1 MASSFA
7 HLRQRFRLA
16 SFVGW
21 HNRLADGPKYVSL
34 TALKS
39 AFGVAGVVL
48 TEDEVTCLVKK
59 FADNRRRIDWKRLM
73 IALDVGPPADFTDP
87 DRSFL
92 DNLPQPYR
100 LIVSVLETE
109 IVDRAWELIVE
120 RHPEQD
126 TSPADKARA
135 AADIDLKRS
144 CHPFVRLLDP
154 HPPLPAHAGDVKP
167 VTAAA
172 NEGEAIAADG
182 FLDGRASSE
191 LPVEGKD
198 RNGDADDDGG
208 GGENDA
214 GNVSTMQ
221 WDSRGQF
228 LFTGG
233 HDGSVCVRLAGV
245 VKDIGVQIRSSSLG
259 GENSSEGNAKSAAV
273 AFLSRP
279 VGSLGG
285 RSSSVRIA
293 AVVTSSCRDS
303 FHRNPDQTGNG
314 EAGQQEIE
322 RDAGAEPPPE
332 CPSSAV
338 SVLEMTAP
346 RSRAGDEA
354 DGSPARG
361 GLEYHQA
368 GNTERGA
375 DAANS
380 SNRRSYAPAFRV
392 VCTVELHPEQENVTA
407 VSCALSPDGRR
418 LAVTTASGRVST
430 WSLPPVSAPLER
442 HRNRSP
448 QQSAREDDDVDG
460 VQSGPSRF
468 SAGHGI
474 QTTMEGLAGQQGSDG
489 GAGVDESGAALA
501 GRDDDT
507 STSTNTAAAVEPPPP
522 PIQLGQPEFTIPHVP
537 SPEELSHAKALQEY
551 RKRVEAGEIQEPT
564 STQEEEE
571 EGCTPP
577 PKPPQLSGLAH
588 HLARVDFIPA
598 IDGRKNGGGGSTGG
612 LAVWRSNSNVC
623 RLLRLPP
630 PVYDGDGGQRQTVDQ
645 GNNDGGVELSR
656 TGTVAASSGFE
667 SADKTGI
674 GSEGSLAAKYDVS
687 SLPSVE
693 WVLPSPITVL
703 AVCEEEAPGEDQDDG
718 REKGGGWSCC
728 GGADA
733 PAPLVAIGTK
743 NGGVY
748 LGDAAL
754 GTTRAGL
761 SRHRA
766 RVTALAFHGKKFL
779 VSGSDDE
786 MIQVHHFTV
795 ADPTGAGGDRCC
807 VGGTPRLRC
816 LHDAR
821 GSGIVRLACFREMPL
836 AVAEDTSGRV
846 VVYDLLSGSMLGV
859 LALKDDAIAS
869 VAADRPD
876 RSGNGAAVSHEI
888 DAPKAGMIWAEGG
901 ECIAAVMPQE
911 QAENVYP
918 QNSRST
924 PVLVPSGGSI
934 SSARFVHGTWY
945 PLFWQETSTLSPTRN
960 DSGGETLGVWSA
972 SDLMWESSPGMR
984 AMVGEERPLSSRD
997 VAEVFYGLLPR
1008 ERKDPEIMLQNMSHQ
1023 HDPRRGDTAPLTT
1036 GTINPDPTIT
1046 RTKAGGRS
1054 SRGTGSGGG
1063 RLNRSNTP
1071 QREARRDRVAAK
1083 KAPSNTVSTNV
1094 TRNPT
1099 TRTPP
1104 HYHLPINLTERN
1116 VARLLGAGGR
1126 GGPMG
1131 GVLACTGEGGTVG
1144 KNGPAPWG
1152 MEVGAAA
1159 RVKRYMEARH
1169 TERAAR
1175 QARVENVTRNLLQAL

>member
-16 SFVGW
+16 AFVGW
-21 HNRLADGPKYVSL
+21 HSRLADGPKYVSL
-34 TALKS
+34 SALKS

-48 TEDEVTCLVKK
+48 TEDEVGYLVKK

-120 RHPEQD
+120 RHPELD
-126 TSPADKARA
+126 TSPADEARA
-135 AADIDLKRS
+135 AADVDLKRS

-154 HPPLPAHAGDVKP
+154 HPPLPAHARDVKP
-167 VTAAA
+167 VAAAA
-172 NEGEAIAADG
+172 NQGEAIAADG
-182 FLDGRASSE
+182 LPDGSGRGSSE
-191 LPVEGKD
+191 LLVEGKD

-233 HDGSVCVRLAGV
+233 HDGSVCVRLAGAI
-245 VKDIGVQIRSSSLG
+245 KDIGVQIKSSGLG
-259 GENSSEGNAKSAAV
+259 GENSSEGSAKSATV

-293 AVVTSSCRDS
+293 AVVTSSCPDS
-303 FHRNPDQTGNG
+303 GHGNPDQTGNG

-322 RDAGAEPPPE
+322 HDAGAEPPPA

-338 SVLEMTAP
+338 SVLEMTVP
-346 RSRAGDEA
+346 GSRVHDEA
-354 DGSPARG
+354 GGSPARG
-361 GLEYHQA
+361 SLEHHQGA
-368 GNTERGA
+368 SSERGA

-380 SNRRSYAPAFRV
+380 GNTRNYEPTFRV
-392 VCTVELHPEQENVTA
+392 ICTVELHSDQENTAA

-418 LAVTTASGRVST
+418 LAVTTVSGRVST

-448 QQSAREDDDVDG
+448 QQSAREGDDVDG
-460 VQSGPSRF
+460 VQPGSSRT

-474 QTTMEGLAGQQGSDG
+474 RTAMEGLAGQQGGDG

-501 GRDDDT
+501 GRDDDA
-507 STSTNTAAAVEPPPP
+507 STSTNTAAAAEAAKPPPP
-522 PIQLGQPEFTIPHVP
+522 PIQLGQPEFTLPHVP
-537 SPEELSHAKALQEY
+537 SPEELSHAKALQVY
-551 RKRVEAGEIQEPT
+551 RTRVEAGEIQEPT
-564 STQEEEE
+564 STHEEEEE

-598 IDGRKNGGGGSTGG
+598 ADGRLNGGGGSTGR

-623 RLLRLPP
+623 RLFRLPP
-630 PVYDGDGGQRQTVDQ
+630 PVYDGDDGQRQTVEG

-667 SADKTGI
+667 SADKAGI
-674 GSEGSLAAKYDVS
+674 GSEGSLAAKYDIS
-687 SLPSVE
+687 RLPSVE

-703 AVCEEEAPGEDQDDG
+703 AVCEEEARGEAQDDG

-728 GGADA
+728 SGADA
-733 PAPLVAIGTK
+733 PAPLAAIGTE

-766 RVTALAFHGKKFL
+766 RVTALAFHGKRFL

-786 MIQVHHFTV
+786 MIQIHHFTV

-859 LALKDDAIAS
+859 LALGDDAIAT
-869 VAADRPD
+869 VAAGRPD
-876 RSGNGAAVSHEI
+876 RSGDGAAVSHET
-888 DAPKAGMIWAEGG
+888 DVPKAGIIWSEGG
-901 ECIAAVMPQE
+901 ECIAAVMPQ
-911 QAENVYP
+911 
-918 QNSRST
+918 
-924 PVLVPSGGSI
+924 G
-934 SSARFVHGTWY
+934 
-945 PLFWQETSTLSPTRN
+945 QETSTLSPTRS

-972 SDLMWESSPGMR
+972 SDLMWELSPGMR

-997 VAEVFYGLLPR
+997 VTELFYGLLPR
-1008 ERKDPEIMLQNMSHQ
+1008 ERKDPEIVLQNMSHQ
-1023 HDPRRGDTAPLTT
+1023 YDPRRVDTTPLTT
-1036 GTINPDPTIT
+1036 GTTNPDPTSN

-1054 SRGTGSGGG
+1054 SRGTGSGSG
-1063 RLNRSNTP
+1063 RADRSITP
-1071 QREARRDRVAAK
+1071 QRPAARDRVAGK

-1094 TRNPT
+1094 TRDPT

-1104 HYHLPINLTERN
+1104 HDQRPTTLTERN

-1131 GVLACTGEGGTVG
+1131 GVLACTGEGDAVG
-1144 KNGPAPWG
+1144 RNGPAPWG
-1152 MEVGAAA
+1152 MEVGAVA
-1159 RVKRYMEARH
+1159 RVKRYMEVRH

-1175 QARVENVTRNLLQAL
+1175 QARLEHVTRNLLQAL

>member
-1 MASSFA
+1 MATSFA

-21 HNRLADGPKYVSL
+21 HSRLADGPKYVSL
-34 TALKS
+34 SALKS

-48 TEDEVTCLVKK
+48 TEDEVGYLVKK

-109 IVDRAWELIVE
+109 IVDRAWELVVE
-120 RHPEQD
+120 RHPELD
-126 TSPADKARA
+126 TSPADEARA

-154 HPPLPAHAGDVKP
+154 HSPLPAHAGDVKP
-167 VTAAA
+167 VAAA
-172 NEGEAIAADG
+172 AKEGEAIAADG
-182 FLDGRASSE
+182 FLDGRGSSE
-191 LPVEGKD
+191 LLFEGKD

-221 WDSRGQF
+221 WDNRGQF

-233 HDGSVCVRLAGV
+233 RDGSVCVRLAGA
-245 VKDIGVQIRSSSLG
+245 VKDIGVQIRSSSLC
-259 GENSSEGNAKSAAV
+259 GETFSEGNAKSAAV
-273 AFLSRP
+273 TFLSRP

-293 AVVTSSCRDS
+293 AVVTSSCPDS
-303 FHRNPDQTGNG
+303 GHGNPDQTGNR
-314 EAGQQEIE
+314 EAGQQETE
-322 RDAGAEPPPE
+322 RDAGAEPRPA

-338 SVLEMTAP
+338 SVLEMTVP

-354 DGSPARG
+354 GGSPARG
-361 GLEYHQA
+361 SLEHHQGA
-368 GNTERGA
+368 RSEHGA

-380 SNRRSYAPAFRV
+380 GNRRNYAPAFRV
-392 VCTVELHPEQENVTA
+392 ICTVELHSEQENATA
-407 VSCALSPDGRR
+407 VSCTLSPDGRR

-460 VQSGPSRF
+460 VQPGSSRT
-468 SAGHGI
+468 SAGHGRE
-474 QTTMEGLAGQQGSDG
+474 TPKEGMAGQQGG
-489 GAGVDESGAALA
+489 ERGAGVGESGAVLA
-501 GRDDDT
+501 GRDDDA
-507 STSTNTAAAVEPPPP
+507 STSTNTAAKAAAAETAEPPPP
-522 PIQLGQPEFTIPHVP
+522 PTQLGQPEFTIPHVP

-571 EGCTPP
+571 EEGCTPP

-598 IDGRKNGGGGSTGG
+598 ADGRLNGGGGSTGG

-623 RLLRLPP
+623 RLFRLPP
-630 PVYDGDGGQRQTVDQ
+630 PVYDGDGGQRQTVEG

-674 GSEGSLAAKYDVS
+674 GSEGSLAAKYDIS
-687 SLPSVE
+687 RLPSVE

-703 AVCEEEAPGEDQDDG
+703 AVCEEETGGEAQDDG

-733 PAPLVAIGTK
+733 PAPLVAIGTE

-766 RVTALAFHGKKFL
+766 RVTALAFHGKRFL

-786 MIQVHHFTV
+786 MIQIHHLTV
-795 ADPTGAGGDRCC
+795 ADPTGAGGDRRC

-846 VVYDLLSGSMLGV
+846 VVYDLLSGTMLGV
-859 LALKDDAIAS
+859 LALKDDAITS

-876 RSGNGAAVSHEI
+876 RNGDGAAVSHETV
-888 DAPKAGMIWAEGG
+888 APKAGIIWSEGG
-901 ECIAAVMPQE
+901 ECMAVVMPQE
-911 QAENVYP
+911 Q
-918 QNSRST
+918 
-924 PVLVPSGGSI
+924 
-934 SSARFVHGTWY
+934 
-945 PLFWQETSTLSPTRN
+945 ETSVLSPTRS

-972 SDLMWESSPGMR
+972 SDLMWELSPGMR
-984 AMVGEERPLSSRD
+984 AMVGEERPLSPRD
-997 VAEVFYGLLPR
+997 VAELFYGLLPR
-1008 ERKDPEIMLQNMSHQ
+1008 YRKDPEIMLQNMSHQ
-1023 HDPRRGDTAPLTT
+1023 YDPGRGDTAPLTT
-1036 GTINPDPTIT
+1036 GTTNPDPAST

-1054 SRGTGSGGG
+1054 SRGTGSGSG
-1063 RLNRSNTP
+1063 RLDRSNTP
-1071 QREARRDRVAAK
+1071 QRAAGRDRVAAK

-1104 HYHLPINLTERN
+1104 HYQHPTTLTERN

-1131 GVLACTGEGGTVG
+1131 GVLACTGEGGAVG
-1144 KNGPAPWG
+1144 KDGPAPWG

-1169 TERAAR
+1169 TERAVR
-1175 QARVENVTRNLLQAL
+1175 QARLENVTRNLLQAL

>member
-21 HNRLADGPKYVSL
+21 HSWLVDGPKYVSL
-34 TALKS
+34 SALKS

-48 TEDEVTCLVKK
+48 TEDEVVYLVKK

-120 RHPEQD
+120 RHPELD
-126 TSPADKARA
+126 TSPADEARA

-167 VTAAA
+167 VAAAA

-182 FLDGRASSE
+182 FLEGRGSSE

-208 GGENDA
+208 EGENDA

-233 HDGSVCVRLAGV
+233 HDGSVCVRLAGAV
-245 VKDIGVQIRSSSLG
+245 EDIGVQISLG
-259 GENSSEGNAKSAAV
+259 GENSSQGNAKSAAIT
-273 AFLSRP
+273 FLSRP

-293 AVVTSSCRDS
+293 AVVTSSCPDS
-303 FHRNPDQTGNG
+303 GHGNPDQTGNG
-314 EAGQQEIE
+314 EAGQREIE
-322 RDAGAEPPPE
+322 RDAGAELLPA

-338 SVLEMTAP
+338 SVLEMTVP
-346 RSRAGDEA
+346 RSRAGDA
-354 DGSPARG
+354 AGGSPAMG
-361 GLEYHQA
+361 SLEHHQGA
-368 GNTERGA
+368 STERGA

-392 VCTVELHPEQENVTA
+392 VCTVEVHSKQESATA

-418 LAVTTASGRVST
+418 LAITTASGRVST
-430 WSLPPVSAPLER
+430 WSLPPVSAPLEK

-448 QQSAREDDDVDG
+448 QQSARENDDVDG
-460 VQSGPSRF
+460 VQPGSSRI

-474 QTTMEGLAGQQGSDG
+474 QTEMEGLAGQRGGDG
-489 GAGVDESGAALA
+489 GAGVDESAAALA
-501 GRDDDT
+501 GRDDDA
-507 STSTNTAAAVEPPPP
+507 STSTNTAAAAEPPPL
-522 PIQLGQPEFTIPHVP
+522 PIQLGQPEFIIPHVP
-537 SPEELSHAKALQEY
+537 SPEELSHATALQEY
-551 RKRVEAGEIQEPT
+551 RKRVEAGKIQEPT

-577 PKPPQLSGLAH
+577 PEPPQLSGLAH
-588 HLARVDFIPA
+588 HLARVDFVPA
-598 IDGRKNGGGGSTGG
+598 ADGRQNGGGGSTGG

-623 RLLRLPP
+623 RLFRLPS
-630 PVYDGDGGQRQTVDQ
+630 PVYDGDGGQRQTVEE
-645 GNNDGGVELSR
+645 GINDGGVELYR

-674 GSEGSLAAKYDVS
+674 GNEGSLAAKYDIS
-687 SLPSVE
+687 RLPSVE

-703 AVCEEEAPGEDQDDG
+703 AVCEEEARGEAQDDG

-733 PAPLVAIGTK
+733 PAPLVAIGTE
-743 NGGVY
+743 NGRVY

-766 RVTALAFHGKKFL
+766 RVTALAFHGKRFL

-786 MIQVHHFTV
+786 MIQIHHLTV

-821 GSGIVRLACFREMPL
+821 GSGIVRLACFREIPL

-846 VVYDLLSGSMLGV
+846 VVYDLLLGSMLGV
-859 LALKDDAIAS
+859 LALKDYAIAS
-869 VAADRPD
+869 VAADRTD
-876 RSGNGAAVSHEI
+876 RSGDGAAVSHEK
-888 DAPKAGMIWAEGG
+888 DVPKAGIIWSEGG
-901 ECIAAVMPQE
+901 ECMAAVMPQE
-911 QAENVYP
+911 
-918 QNSRST
+918 
-924 PVLVPSGGSI
+924 
-934 SSARFVHGTWY
+934 
-945 PLFWQETSTLSPTRN
+945 QETSTLSPTRS

-972 SDLMWESSPGMR
+972 SDLMWELSP
-984 AMVGEERPLSSRD
+984 
-997 VAEVFYGLLPR
+997 
-1008 ERKDPEIMLQNMSHQ
+1008 
-1023 HDPRRGDTAPLTT
+1023 
-1036 GTINPDPTIT
+1036 
-1046 RTKAGGRS
+1046 
-1054 SRGTGSGGG
+1054 
-1063 RLNRSNTP
+1063 
-1071 QREARRDRVAAK
+1071 
-1083 KAPSNTVSTNV
+1083 
-1094 TRNPT
+1094 
-1099 TRTPP
+1099 
-1104 HYHLPINLTERN
+1104 
-1116 VARLLGAGGR
+1116 
-1126 GGPMG
+1126 
-1131 GVLACTGEGGTVG
+1131 
-1144 KNGPAPWG
+1144 
-1152 MEVGAAA
+1152 
-1159 RVKRYMEARH
+1159 
-1169 TERAAR
+1169 
-1175 QARVENVTRNLLQAL
+1175 